1 MRTAIAACALLVL
14 PALSAAHP
22 LGNFT
27 TNRYA
32 ALTVQPRE
40 VRIAYAVDLA
50 ELPAYR
56 EIQLVDSDGDGTIDP
71 AERDAYTSRQAAE
84 LARNLELTL
93 DGERLA
99 LSPIGTALEMA
110 PGAGGLRTLR
120 LDATYR
126 ADLPRPG
133 GELAFRDQNYA
144 DRPGWHEI
152 VATPAGGAR
161 VTGATVPGSDVSHA
175 LRAYPENMLQAPLR
189 VSEARMRITPG
200 GGGEVAP
207 SVSPAGARSGPE
219 RFGDRFTALLAD
231 PAPLGAR
238 TVITSLL
245 IAAMLGAFH
254 ALTPGHG
261 KTIVGAYLVGSRGTV
276 RHAVFLGLV
285 VTITHT
291 LGVFLLGLGTL
302 AASAWVVPER
312 LYPWISVLSGLLV
325 VLVGASLV
333 TARLAAAHG
342 HQHHHHDHSH
352 EHGPNHSHDHAHHH
366 SHDHAPDHSHG
377 HGHDHHHHGHPHSHL
392 PPADAP
398 VTLRSLLA
406 LGVSGG
412 LLPCPSALVVM
423 LGAIALHRIAFGLA
437 LIVAFSVGLA
447 GVLTGIGVA
456 LVYARG
462 LFEKLPLDGRLAR
475 YVPVASALVIS
486 LAGMAIV
493 LEALRQM
500 GVSLS

>member
-1 MRTAIAACALLVL
+1 MRAAVAAVALLVL
-14 PALSAAHP
+14 SGLSAAHP

-32 ALTVQPRE
+32 ALTVQPRD
-40 VRIAYAVDLA
+40 VRVAYALDLA

-56 EIQLVDSDGDGTIDP
+56 EIRLVDTDGDGAIAP
-71 AERDAYTSRQAAE
+71 AERDAYTSRRAAE

-99 LSPIGTALEMA
+99 LTPIATALEMP
-110 PGAGGLRTLR
+110 PGAGGLQTLR
-120 LDATYR
+120 LDVTYR
-126 ADLPRPG
+126 AELPRTG
-133 GELAFRDQNYA
+133 GALAFRDRNFA
-144 DRPGWHEI
+144 DRPGWQEVI
-152 VATPAGGAR
+152 ATPAGGAR
-161 VTGATVPGSDVSHA
+161 LTGATVPGSDVSHA
-175 LRAYPENMLQAPLR
+175 LRAYPEDMLQAPLR
-189 VSEARMRITPG
+189 VSEARMQIAVG
-200 GGGEVAP
+200 GGVDAVPGASP
-207 SVSPAGARSGPE
+207 SGTRSGPE
-219 RFGDRFTALLAD
+219 RFGDRFTALLTD
-231 PAPLGAR
+231 PAPLGAW
-238 TVITSLL
+238 TIVTSLL
-245 IAAMLGAFH
+245 VAAMLGAFH

-261 KTIVGAYLVGSRGTV
+261 KTVVGAYLVGSRGTA

-285 VTITHT
+285 VTLTHT
-291 LGVFLLGLGTL
+291 LGVYLLGLGTL

-312 LYPWISVLSGLLV
+312 LYPWASVLSGLLV
-325 VLVGASLV
+325 LAVGASLV
-333 TARLAAAHG
+333 RSRLLAAHG
-342 HQHHHHDHSH
+342 HDH
-352 EHGPNHSHDHAHHH
+352 GHSHDHAH
-366 SHDHAPDHSHG
+366 DHAHEHG
-377 HGHDHHHHGHPHSHL
+377 AHHHHGHDHHHHHHGHSHGHSHV
-392 PPADAP
+392 PPVDAP
-398 VTLRSLLA
+398 ITLRSLLA
-406 LGVSGG
+406 LGISGG

-462 LFEKLPLDGRLAR
+462 LFEKLPFDGRMAR

>member
-1 MRTAIAACALLVL
+1 AC
-14 PALSAAHP
+14 
-22 LGNFT
+22 
-27 TNRYA
+27 
-32 ALTVQPRE
+32 
-40 VRIAYAVDLA
+40 
-50 ELPAYR
+50 
-56 EIQLVDSDGDGTIDP
+56 
-71 AERDAYTSRQAAE
+71 
-84 LARNLELTL
+84 
-93 DGERLA
+93 
-99 LSPIGTALEMA
+99 
-110 PGAGGLRTLR
+110 
-120 LDATYR
+120 
-126 ADLPRPG
+126 
-133 GELAFRDQNYA
+133 
-144 DRPGWHEI
+144 
-152 VATPAGGAR
+152 
-161 VTGATVPGSDVSHA
+161 
-175 LRAYPENMLQAPLR
+175 
-189 VSEARMRITPG
+189 
-200 GGGEVAP
+200 
-207 SVSPAGARSGPE
+207 
-219 RFGDRFTALLAD
+219 
-231 PAPLGAR
+231 
-238 TVITSLL
+238 
-245 IAAMLGAFH
+245 H

-291 LGVFLLGLGTL
+291 LGVYLLGLGTL

-312 LYPWISVLSGLLV
+312 LYPWTSVLSGLLV

-352 EHGPNHSHDHAHHH
+352 EHGPNHSHDHA
-366 SHDHAPDHSHG
+366 PDHSHG
-377 HGHDHHHHGHPHSHL
+377 PGHDHHHHGHPHSPL

-462 LFEKLPLDGRLAR
+462 LSGTLPLGGRAGR

>member
-1 MRTAIAACALLVL
+1 MRAAVAAVALLVL
-14 PALSAAHP
+14 SGLSAAHP

-27 TNRYA
+27 TNHYA
-32 ALTVQPRE
+32 ALTVQPRD
-40 VRIAYAVDLA
+40 VRVAYALDLA

-56 EIQLVDSDGDGTIDP
+56 EIRLVDTDGDGAIAP
-71 AERDAYTSRQAAE
+71 AERDAYTSRRAAE

-99 LSPIGTALEMA
+99 LTPIATALEMP
-110 PGAGGLRTLR
+110 PGAGGLQTLR
-120 LDATYR
+120 LDVTYR
-126 ADLPRPG
+126 AELPRTG
-133 GELAFRDQNYA
+133 GALAFRDRNFA
-144 DRPGWHEI
+144 DRPGWQEVI
-152 VATPAGGAR
+152 ATPAGGAR
-161 VTGATVPGSDVSHA
+161 LTGATVPGSDVSHA
-175 LRAYPENMLQAPLR
+175 LRAYPEDMLQAPLR
-189 VSEARMRITPG
+189 VSEARMQIAVG
-200 GGGEVAP
+200 GGVDAVPGASP
-207 SVSPAGARSGPE
+207 SGTRSGPE
-219 RFGDRFTALLAD
+219 RFGDRFTALLTD
-231 PAPLGAR
+231 PAPLGAW
-238 TVITSLL
+238 TIVTSLL
-245 IAAMLGAFH
+245 VAAMLGAFH

-261 KTIVGAYLVGSRGTV
+261 KTVVGAYLVGSRGTA

-285 VTITHT
+285 VTLTHT
-291 LGVFLLGLGTL
+291 LGVYLLGLGTL

-312 LYPWISVLSGLLV
+312 LYPWASVLSGLLV
-325 VLVGASLV
+325 LAVGASLV
-333 TARLAAAHG
+333 RSRLLAAHG
-342 HQHHHHDHSH
+342 HDH
-352 EHGPNHSHDHAHHH
+352 GHSHDHAH
-366 SHDHAPDHSHG
+366 DHAHEHGDHHH
-377 HGHDHHHHGHPHSHL
+377 HGHDHHHHHGHSHGHSHV

-398 VTLRSLLA
+398 ITLRSLLA
-406 LGVSGG
+406 LGISGG

-462 LFEKLPLDGRLAR
+462 LFEKLPFDGRMAR

>member
-1 MRTAIAACALLVL
+1 MRTAIAACVLLVL
-14 PALSAAHP
+14 PGLSAAHP

-56 EIQLVDSDGDGTIDP
+56 EIQLVDRDGDGTIDP
-71 AERDAYTSRQAAE
+71 AERDAYTARQAAE

-93 DGERLA
+93 DGERLP

-120 LDATYR
+120 LEATYR

-133 GELAFRDQNYA
+133 GELTFRDHNYA
-144 DRPGWHEI
+144 DRPGWQEV

-175 LRAYPENMLQAPLR
+175 LRAYPQNMLQAPLR

-207 SVSPAGARSGPE
+207 SVSPVGARSGPE

-231 PAPLGAR
+231 PAPLGAW
-238 TVITSLL
+238 TVVTSLL

-261 KTIVGAYLVGSRGTV
+261 KTVVGAYLVGSRGTV
-276 RHAVFLGLV
+276 QHAVFLGLV

-291 LGVFLLGLGTL
+291 LGVYLLGLGTL

-312 LYPWISVLSGLLV
+312 LYPWISVVSGLLV
-325 VLVGASLV
+325 VVVGASLV
-333 TARLAAAHG
+333 TSRLAAAHG

-352 EHGPNHSHDHAHHH
+352 DHAHHH
-366 SHDHAPDHSHG
+366 SHDHSHDHW
-377 HGHDHHHHGHPHSHL
+377 HDHHHHGHGHSHSHL

-398 VTLRSLLA
+398 ITLRSLLA

-462 LFEKLPLDGRLAR
+462 LFEKLPLDSRVAR

>member
-14 PALSAAHP
+14 RGLSAAHP

-50 ELPAYR
+50 EVPAYR
-56 EIQLVDSDGDGTIDP
+56 EIQLVDRDGNGTIDP
-71 AERDAYTSRQAAE
+71 AERDAYTSRQASE

-99 LSPIGTALEMA
+99 LAPIDTALEMA

-126 ADLPRPG
+126 ADLPRSG
-133 GELAFRDQNYA
+133 GELSFRDDNYA
-144 DRPGWHEI
+144 DRPGWQEV

-161 VTGATVPGSDVSHA
+161 LTGATVPGSDVSHA

-189 VSEARMRITPG
+189 VSEAHMRITPG
-200 GGGEVAP
+200 GGAEVAP
-207 SVSPAGARSGPE
+207 SAAPVGTRSGPE

-231 PAPLGAR
+231 PAPLGAW

-245 IAAMLGAFH
+245 IAAILGAFH

-285 VTITHT
+285 VTSTHT
-291 LGVFLLGLGTL
+291 LGVYLLGLGTL

-325 VLVGASLV
+325 VFVGASLV
-333 TARLAAAHG
+333 TSRLAAAHG
-342 HQHHHHDHSH
+342 QAHHHHDHSH
-352 EHGPNHSHDHAHHH
+352 D
-366 SHDHAPDHSHG
+366 
-377 HGHDHHHHGHPHSHL
+377 HGHDHHHHDHGHSHSHL
-392 PPADAP
+392 PPANAP

>member
-1 MRTAIAACALLVL
+1 MRTAATAVALLVL
-14 PALSAAHP
+14 SGLSAAHP

-32 ALTVQPRE
+32 ALTVGPRD
-40 VRIAYAVDLA
+40 VRIAYALDLA

-56 EIQLVDSDGDGTIDP
+56 EIRLVDTDRDGAIAP

-84 LARNLELTL
+84 LAQNLELTL

-99 LSPIGTALEMA
+99 LTPIATALEMP
-110 PGAGGLRTLR
+110 PGAGGLQTLR
-120 LDATYR
+120 LDVTYH
-126 ADLPRPG
+126 AELPRTG
-133 GELAFRDQNYA
+133 GALAFRDRNFT
-144 DRPGWHEI
+144 DRPGWQEVI
-152 VATPAGGAR
+152 ATPAGGAR
-161 VTGATVPGSDVSHA
+161 LTGATVPGSDVSHA
-175 LRAYPENMLQAPLR
+175 LRAYPEDMLPAPLR
-189 VSEARMRITPG
+189 VSEARMQVAAG
-200 GGGEVAP
+200 GGGDAVP
-207 SVSPAGARSGPE
+207 SASRAGTRSGPE
-219 RFGDRFTALLAD
+219 RFGDRFTALLSD
-231 PAPLGAR
+231 PAPLGAW
-238 TVITSLL
+238 TIITSLL
-245 IAAMLGAFH
+245 VAAMLGAFH

-261 KTIVGAYLVGSRGTV
+261 KTVVGAYLVGSRGTP

-285 VTITHT
+285 VTLTHT
-291 LGVFLLGLGTL
+291 LGVYLLGLGTL
-302 AASAWVVPER
+302 AASAWVMPER

-325 VLVGASLV
+325 VAVGASLV
-333 TARLAAAHG
+333 WSRLLAAHG
-342 HQHHHHDHSH
+342 HDHQHDHEHSHDDPHHDHQ
-352 EHGPNHSHDHAHHH
+352 
-366 SHDHAPDHSHG
+366 
-377 HGHDHHHHGHPHSHL
+377 GHDHHHHHHHGHSHGHSHL

-398 VTLRSLLA
+398 ITLRSLLA

-462 LFEKLPLDGRLAR
+462 LFEKLPFDGRMAR